1 MKGTVM
7 NSIEDK
13 DIVEMFLARNENAIA
28 ESRKKYGAKL
38 QRISYNITADR
49 SAAEEVENDTYFTA
63 WKSIPPKEPY
73 TYFYAFLARIA
84 RNISLSLC
92 RSRSRLKRNAH
103 IVELS
108 EEMEQC
114 IPSDENIADKLDG
127 DILAE
132 KISGFL
138 MTKSEEKRGI
148 FMRRYWFLDSMESIS
163 KRFGLKESNVK
174 TVLFRLRNE
183 LKEYLEREG
192 YNL

>member
-1 MKGTVM
+1 MSST
-7 NSIEDK
+7 EDK
-13 DIVEMFLARNENAIA
+13 DIVKMFLARNENAIA
-28 ESRKKYGAKL
+28 ESRKKYGSKL
-38 QRISYNITADR
+38 QRISFNITADR

-63 WKSIPPKEPY
+63 WNSIPPKEPY

-92 RSRSRLKRNAH
+92 RGRSRLKRSAH

-114 IPSDENIADKLDG
+114 IPSNEDIADRLDG

-132 KISGFL
+132 KISDFL
-138 MTKSEEKRGI
+138 MTKSEEKRGV
-148 FMRRYWFLDSMESIS
+148 FMRRYWFLDSVESIS

-174 TVLFRLRNE
+174 TILFRLRNE
-183 LKEYLEREG
+183 LKDYLEREG
-192 YNL
+192 YDL

>member
-1 MKGTVM
+1 M

-63 WKSIPPKEPY
+63 W
-73 TYFYAFLARIA
+73 
-84 RNISLSLC
+84 NISLNIC